1 MISNR
6 KMKIVLKS
14 KLDEWTYVNPN
25 TYDALEKVVTTHFHD
40 FLGDVISEFNKSG
53 DSKLSERHV
62 HVALFSRM
70 GNNDGDASLE

>member
-40 FLGDVISEFNKSG
+40 FLGDVISEFNK
-53 DSKLSERHV
+53 
-62 HVALFSRM
+62 
-70 GNNDGDASLE
+70 